1 MRIDTSREIELS
13 KVHPAGDPMG
23 FDELRDGLSRLV
35 RLKEEDLKSG
45 RPSRWI
51 LCVEGLERSMENV
64 LAKYELL
71 RDRYALLKRSNS
83 QLADEVAWLRDQC
96 DDLFQEPAGATA
108 PREAGKPDDQ
118 AGRRYSDRWPK

>member
-1 MRIDTSREIELS
+1 
-13 KVHPAGDPMG
+13 MG
-23 FDELRDGLSRLV
+23 FDELRDGLARLV

-51 LCVEGLERSMENV
+51 LCVEGLEKSMETV

-96 DDLFQEPAGATA
+96 DDLFQEPAAVPAQPEG
-108 PREAGKPDDQ
+108 GKPDDP
-118 AGRRYSDRWPK
+118 AARRYSDRWPK